1 MTNPVTTNFG
11 INSDVFTSTPESII
25 PFTAGDFSDVTISL
39 NKLKSSTSS
48 RGETYNVFLVEV
60 TKLGYETLS
69 YIVVPE
75 FTKDQSRINTVLLTM
90 LNKGIKF
97 AKMQLPSVSIVEG
110 EANKEDT
117 SPLIVSNFKTQ
128 S

>member
-1 MTNPVTTNFG
+1 MTNPVTNNFG
-11 INSDVFTSTPESII
+11 INTDVFTSTPEDIKQ
-25 PFTAGDFSDVTISL
+25 FTTGEFSDVIISI

-48 RGETYNVFLVEV
+48 RGETYNVFLIEV

-110 EANKEDT
+110 ESTKEDS

>member
-1 MTNPVTTNFG
+1 MTNPVTNNFG
-11 INSDVFTSTPESII
+11 INTDVFTSTPEDIKQ
-25 PFTAGDFSDVTISL
+25 FTTGEFSDVIISI

-48 RGETYNVFLVEV
+48 RGETYNVFLIEV

-90 LNKGIKF
+90 LDKGIKF

-110 EANKEDT
+110 ESTKEDT

>member
-11 INSDVFTSTPESII
+11 INTDVFTSTPEEIKQ
-25 PFTAGDFSDVTISL
+25 FTTGEFSDVIISI

-48 RGETYNVFLVEV
+48 RGETYNVFLIEV

-90 LNKGIKF
+90 LDKGIKF

-110 EANKEDT
+110 ESTKEDT